1 MSLIFLLFRCLFKV
15 TKVTATI
22 YRISGKSWNFFRTT
36 TLTRIEG
43 REGKEPW
50 SLPNQFHKLNWHIS
64 FDHGGGVE

>member
-1 MSLIFLLFRCLFKV
+1 
-15 TKVTATI
+15 VTATI
-22 YRISGKSWNFFRTT
+22 YRISGKSWNFFCTT